1 MNEIAS
7 WNRILSV
14 GKTCFL
20 TPNERDW
27 SVSFEG
33 QELSIRALP
42 PLSPAVGLLVP
53 LLLHMLSML
62 LTHDLPR
69 IRAIHPSVCIGVLRL
84 CLCRGGLKVSSAFH
98 IYPGI
103 CYAYFEGY
111 SETAM
116 IGLPN
121 AGIPAWLEGSRRLTG
136 ALPTHVYAPSYATHI
151 NFGFCFFPS

>member
-1 MNEIAS
+1 MESYSFCRENMLPYAQRARLECLFRRPRAF
-7 WNRILSV
+7 
-14 GKTCFL
+14 GTCF
-20 TPNERDW
+20 
-27 SVSFEG
+27 
-33 QELSIRALP
+33 A

-62 LTHDLPR
+62 LTHHLPR
-69 IRAIHPSVCIGVLRL
+69 IRAIHPSVCTGVLRL

-136 ALPTHVYAPSYATHI
+136 ALPTHVYAPSYATHV
-151 NFGFCFFPS
+151 NSGFCFFPS